1 MLAAILALTLS
12 ALFNARALYKEAFT
26 QPQGPARDVALA
38 ITGPLRDFSDAAG
51 LTQFRAAAANVLG
64 LGSKDSI
71 VTDIG
76 LTPRP
81 AARGPAATV
90 KRIAFSPRHKMRLY
104 FGGDSL
110 SETPGLA
117 MEKLA
122 LTTKVIAPE
131 PVDFHI
137 SSGLNRPDYFNWFKH
152 LRDELKRKNP
162 DVVVLMFGDN
172 DADAFMTGVPP
183 GTSIQ
188 SFGDAAWNREY
199 RRRVGGM
206 MDMAGSRPG
215 RLVVWLGEPQ
225 MADQDLNQKVK
236 VLNEVYRSEAAK
248 RPGRVRF
255 FDTYA
260 MMSPN
265 GGPYSDTLTVNGEQR
280 LVREP
285 DGEHIT
291 LDGGNV
297 VAAAVL
303 KLLGRKF
310 DLTSWQHH
318 SARQR

>member
-1 MLAAILALTLS
+1 MLAALLALTLS
-12 ALFNARALYKEAFT
+12 ALLNARALYKAAFT
-26 QPQGPARDVALA
+26 QPEGPGRDVALA

-90 KRIAFSPRHKMRLY
+90 KRIAFSPKRKMRLY

-122 LTTKVIAPE
+122 LTTRVIAPE

-188 SFGDAAWNREY
+188 TFGDAAWNREY

-206 MDMAGSRPG
+206 MDMAASRPG

-225 MADQDLNQKVK
+225 MADADLNQKVK

-248 RPGRVRF
+248 RPGRVTF

-265 GGPYSDTLTVNGEQR
+265 GSPYSDTLTVDGEQR

-310 DLTSWQHH
+310 DLTSWQRH
-318 SARQR
+318 ARGR